1 MDVAGSTG
9 HAKHAIRKDSF
20 DEALYEN
27 RGMNW
32 FRRWLA
38 GWRGEGPARL
48 VVVLI
53 DGADLALVDRYLGEG
68 LLPHLALVSDVG
80 RRIDFA
86 VGRSFEPPAIFELL
100 RGQRIRTQILSQVPL
115 DAAADLDAICA
126 SDRAQQDRLRVA
138 LGRRRWRA
146 VVAVFPMLAQL
157 ESLFGPTPDAEQRL
171 VLRDVHVRMDEVVG
185 KAMSFVDARTE
196 FLAAIR
202 PRRSTINAPA
212 QAAVFV
218 SRAVSDQPNGVDDLA
233 EVVSQ
238 LLDGSARRA

>member
-1 MDVAGSTG
+1 
-9 HAKHAIRKDSF
+9 
-20 DEALYEN
+20 
-27 RGMNW
+27 
-32 FRRWLA
+32 
-38 GWRGEGPARL
+38 
-48 VVVLI
+48 
-53 DGADLALVDRYLGEG
+53 
-68 LLPHLALVSDVG
+68 
-80 RRIDFA
+80 
-86 VGRSFEPPAIFELL
+86 
-100 RGQRIRTQILSQVPL
+100 
-115 DAAADLDAICA
+115 
-126 SDRAQQDRLRVA
+126 
-138 LGRRRWRA
+138 
-146 VVAVFPMLAQL
+146 MLAQL

-185 KAMSFVDARTE
+185 KAMSFVDARTV